1 MNRREFL
8 EAGILSA
15 AAVAVSESRSL
26 AEMPVSSP
34 NAEAHSRNEQVDFGY
49 AFAPPHR
56 ITIARPEASEKTLL
70 DLEPSLLTM
79 SWSYQD
85 LRANPLATLRIPPTD
100 WHVKIQPFVDGK
112 PFPNSTWKRGE
123 DFLPMLDALMQDA
136 AGTIRLE
143 AIGAAT
149 GALVRVTAHNS
160 DSVAHRFALVSEV
173 LDGWVMHNPAWV
185 EPGKD
190 PDALVACQ
198 WDRADRVL
206 LFGIGAAEFP
216 VGRVTMTLEFALQ
229 PGETRNGWLVR
240 PYAAYERE
248 LAQLRKRDWN
258 AEFEAAK
265 EEWKAL
271 LGRAISMQIPDD
283 GVRNAFYAC
292 LGDLFIMR
300 EPLADGYV
308 GILCGT
314 EGYRSTG
321 PFEPCLAAIALDQ
334 AGLHAEAANGMRVH
348 LDMQEPDGNW
358 IDPTGWAHQMW
369 GASGYKSWAGMEHY
383 KLTGDRSYLQA
394 LFARL
399 AASSRWQETQRQKS
413 RVAKGEGADVNYGLM
428 PRGMGDGGL
437 VGPAPGER
445 KLIVA
450 NGAAAPVA
458 SDQPGGEMWWIK
470 DSAIYDYFGV
480 FYTHNV
486 LSVFADALSVDA
498 AEILGESDPLPE
510 LRRIHESAADDLR
523 ASLRKGAIHEDDFE
537 WIPDSAGNPL
547 GSRWGALYA
556 FYPTR
561 LLQGEDS
568 LVSGTLEKIERNIS
582 PGGQPLHTGG
592 LEHGA
597 WVAIT
602 LDMVAEAHLALGHG
616 DTAIAYLY
624 SSLNHGTP
632 MYTWCEER
640 GLEPG
645 TKETS
650 GDRQHLWTPVAV
662 VRFLRDALVLEQ
674 PDGLHLGL
682 ATARSWLQ
690 QGQTV
695 GVRQAPTHF
704 GVVTYQIKSDV
715 ENGMIRTE
723 ITPPDREQ
731 PKAIILHLRHPD
743 GKPMRRV
750 TVNGEP
756 IQDFDAK
763 NELVRLATTKE
774 ALKVEA
780 FY

>member
-15 AAVAVSESRSL
+15 AAVAVSERPSL
-26 AEMPVSSP
+26 AEVSLSSP
-34 NAEAHSRNEQVDFGY
+34 NAEAHSRKEQVDFGY

-70 DLEPSLLTM
+70 DLEPGLLTM

-85 LRANPLATLRIPPTD
+85 LRRNPLAILRVPPTD
-100 WHVKIQPFVDGK
+100 WHVKIQPTVDGK
-112 PFPNSTWKRGE
+112 PFLHSTWKRGE
-123 DFLPMLDALMQDA
+123 DFLPMLDTLMQDA

-143 AIGAAT
+143 AIAAAT
-149 GALVRVTAHNS
+149 GALVRITAHNS

-198 WDRADRVL
+198 NDRADRVL

-216 VGRVTMTLEFALQ
+216 VGRMTMTLEFALQ

-240 PYAAYERE
+240 PYTAYERD
-248 LAQLRKRDWN
+248 LAELRKRDWKT
-258 AEFEAAK
+258 EFEAAK
-265 EEWKAL
+265 EEWKAFFA
-271 LGRAISMQIPDD
+271 RAISIQVPDS
-283 GVRNAFYAC
+283 GVRNAYYAC

-308 GILCGT
+308 GVICGT
-314 EGYRSTG
+314 EGYRSTN

-358 IDPTGWAHQMW
+358 DDPKGWAHQMW
-369 GASGYKSWAGMEHY
+369 GASGLKAFAGMEHF

-394 LFARL
+394 LFPRL
-399 AASSRWQETQRQKS
+399 AASSRWQELQRQKS
-413 RVAKGEGADVNYGLM
+413 RAAKGESADVNYGLM

-437 VGPAPGER
+437 M
-445 KLIVA
+445 
-450 NGAAAPVA
+450 NG
-458 SDQPGGEMWWIK
+458 D
-470 DSAIYDYFGV
+470 DFFGV

-498 AEILGESDPLPE
+498 AEILGESDRLTE
-510 LRRIHESAADDLR
+510 LRRIHETAADDLR

-537 WIPDSAGNPL
+537 WIPDSAGNTG

-561 LLQGEDS
+561 LLQGDDP
-568 LVSGTLEKIERNIS
+568 LVTGTLKKIERNIS
-582 PGGQPLHTGG
+582 PGGQPVHTGWM
-592 LEHGA
+592 EDGA

-602 LDMVAEAHLALGHG
+602 VDMVAEAHLALGHG

-640 GLEPG
+640 GQEPG
-645 TKETS
+645 TKKTS

-662 VRFLRDALVLEQ
+662 ARFLRDALVMEQ
-674 PDGLHLGL
+674 PDGLHLAS
-682 ATARSWLQ
+682 ATGRTWLQ

-704 GVVTYQIKSDV
+704 GEVTYQIKSDV
-715 ENGMIRTE
+715 ENRVIRAE
-723 ITPPDREQ
+723 ITPPDRQQ
-731 PKAIILHLRHPD
+731 PKAVILHLRHPD

-750 TVNGEP
+750 TVNGKP

-763 NELVRLATTKE
+763 NELVRLAPAKE
-774 ALKVEA
+774 TLTVEA